1 MANQLDELNG
11 PTMAEGRDAQV
22 IAKQI
27 PIKTGWGSV
36 AFTVLLWVL
45 AIIPGLAF
53 AIMRIRAGNHL
64 RQLEQKINSNASEI
78 DNYLEQRVRI
88 LENAAQLV
96 NKAVKLDKETYT
108 QIAGLR
114 SGALPQGATDDA
126 TRNSLQGLVGD
137 TSRSINVAL
146 ERYPEL
152 QSHKEIRDAMQQNS
166 YLQREITAA
175 RTVYNDSVSE
185 WNRLVNKWPTYMIVA
200 SKNGYTTRIPFIADQ
215 ETREKA
221 KGTFFGD

>member
-27 PIKTGWGSV
+27 PIKTGWGSKF
-36 AFTVLLWVL
+36 FTVMLWVL
-45 AIIPGLAF
+45 AIIPGLVF

-108 QIAGLR
+108 QIAALR
-114 SGALPQGATDDA
+114 SGNKAPDNPEDDA
-126 TRNSLQGLVGD
+126 TRNSLQSLVGQ

-152 QSHKEIRDAMQQNS
+152 QAHKEIRD
-166 YLQREITAA
+166 
-175 RTVYNDSVSE
+175 
-185 WNRLVNKWPTYMIVA
+185 
-200 SKNGYTTRIPFIADQ
+200 
-215 ETREKA
+215 
-221 KGTFFGD
+221 